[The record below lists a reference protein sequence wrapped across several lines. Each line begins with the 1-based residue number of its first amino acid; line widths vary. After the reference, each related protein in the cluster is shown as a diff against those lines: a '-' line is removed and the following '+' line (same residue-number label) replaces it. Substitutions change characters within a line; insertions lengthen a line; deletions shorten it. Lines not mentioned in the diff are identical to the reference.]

1 VLHFNPA
8 SPTGYTRLSGTIK
21 DIVIDG
27 SAAGN
32 GAIGLQLQDMNG
44 AEYRVAARN
53 FTGTNAAG
61 FQLANNTHSMNN
73 IKGYF
78 RSENNSNGMNFTTL
92 GPENAIEHI
101 YISVAMDAHGNLQN
115 GFVLSNSVGL
125 QGCRIEAD
133 IGFAPASGTA
143 FVFAASTNFQDTDFV
158 FKCECTGPATTAT
171 SASFTGAGS
180 GFQRTTGTLHFDANL
195 LVSNAVAAN
204 VQVNHFGAITGDA
217 NMILQADPPANTGTY
232 DQASVVTP
240 AFPASGT
247 PVTNNSGN
255 PVGVNVAGGTLSAAT
270 QINAVNVGDINQRF
284 YFLPRGQTIKL
295 TYSAA
300 PTGWLWQPVG

>member
-1 VLHFNPA
+1 
-8 SPTGYTRLSGTIK
+8 
-21 DIVIDG
+21 
-27 SAAGN
+27 
-32 GAIGLQLQDMNG
+32 
-44 AEYRVAARN
+44 VA
-53 FTGTNAAG
+53 
-61 FQLANNTHSMNN
+61 Q
-73 IKGYF
+73 
-78 RSENNSNGMNFTTL
+78 
-92 GPENAIEHI
+92 
-101 YISVAMDAHGNLQN
+101 
-115 GFVLSNSVGL
+115 
-125 QGCRIEAD
+125 
-133 IGFAPASGTA
+133 
-143 FVFAASTNFQDTDFV
+143 
-158 FKCECTGPATTAT
+158 
-171 SASFTGAGS
+171 
-180 GFQRTTGTLHFDANL
+180 
-195 LVSNAVAAN
+195 N

-247 PVTNNSGN
+247 AVPNNSGN